1 MSPEKQRSKR
11 KQKRKAAP
19 LLGAAGLSLSLATG
33 ASASMTGP
41 TTDLPTRATAMSRE
55 IILAE
60 EEVSD
65 VSLAKFCVVDRE
77 NSGTFRPGRRFA
89 MGGACAGCSGCGGC
103 GCWTGNTYSPPL
115 FGSDTS
121 APHKRVHMH
130 KSSQNPKK
138 T

>member
-33 ASASMTGP
+33 ASASMNGP
-41 TTDLPTRATAMSRE
+41 TTDLPTRTTTVNRD
-55 IILAE
+55 ITLAE

-65 VSLAKFCVVDRE
+65 VSLAKFCVFDRE

-89 MGGACAGCSGCGGC
+89 MGGGCAGCSGCG
-103 GCWTGNTYSPPL
+103 CWTGNSYSTPTV
-115 FGSDTS
+115 GSDTS
-121 APHKRVHMH
+121 ALHKRVHVH
-130 KSSQNPKK
+130 KSVQNPKK